1 MSSYT
6 KEQLLELLGQ
16 FEERHDKMPTR
27 REMRA
32 EFGVTEDPF
41 MRVFGGWS
49 AAKEEYL
56 GKKFRGTEGKWSTT
70 LVVPDA
76 HVSPGQN
83 FRRFE
88 KAGRLIAERRPDR
101 IVLMGD
107 WTNMDSLSNWDLTK
121 SGLMEGRRYVEDMT
135 AAKEALGL
143 LLNPMKEIRGYNPQV
158 VYIIGNHELRG
169 ERYLETRPELKEH
182 INLIKDLGLKEFG
195 ITDIVP
201 YRENIEIEGTLFT
214 HAPQNAAN
222 QPVTGKY
229 AIHRAAEQT
238 AKSVVFAHT
247 HRKEGVNYYRHGG
260 DTIIQV
266 NTFGAFFEH
275 TDAYAYGGLNAY
287 WRGLAI
293 LTHWAPGRYD
303 VEEIALE
310 RLLQMY

>member
-1 MSSYT
+1 LSSYT

-56 GKKFRGTEGKWSTT
+56 GKKSDKGWSTS
-70 LVVPDA
+70 LVIPDA
-76 HVSPGQN
+76 HVGPGQDLT
-83 FRRFE
+83 RFE
-88 KAGRLIAERRPDR
+88 KAGQLMAERRPDR
-101 IVLMGD
+101 VITLGD
-107 WTNMDSLSNWDLTK
+107 WVSLESLSNWDLTK
-121 SGLMEGRRYVEDMT
+121 SGVMEGRRYKEDME
-135 AAKEALGL
+135 AGKEALRL
-143 LLNPMKEIRGYNPQV
+143 LLEPSKKIAGYRPEV
-158 VYIIGNHELRG
+158 VFIKGNHCSRLD
-169 ERYLETRPELKEH
+169 RYLETKPELKEH
-182 INLIKDLGLKEFG
+182 LDLVKDLGLPELG
-195 ITDIVP
+195 VTSVVE
-201 YRENIEIEGTLFT
+201 YRENIEIEGVLFT

-238 AKSVVFAHT
+238 AKSVVYGHS
-247 HRKEGVNYYRHGG
+247 HRRESVNYYRHGS
-260 DTIIQV
+260 DTITQISML
-266 NTFGAFFEH
+266 GAFFSH
-275 TDAYAYGGLNAY
+275 VDAYAYGGLNAY